1 MIKRRQNEVYVKHT
15 CDNMEMSDLL
25 KEKYVFS
32 AISKRA
38 NYKRAILA
46 IFKLKI
52 MIILTHIITK
62 ISLSFLVTPI
72 TNAM

>member
-1 MIKRRQNEVYVKHT
+1 MIKRRQNKVYVKHT
-15 CDNMEMSDLL
+15 CDNMEMRDLL

-46 IFKLKI
+46 TFKLKI
-52 MIILTHIITK
+52 MILTHIITK
-62 ISLSFLVTPI
+62 ISLLFLATPI